1 MKNIYQIKRKTI
13 LGKEVLVNLSSYK
26 DVIEYLSVLMG
37 TTEMLEEL
45 YLSIKDIGEVKV
57 SELLNK
63 NNKFMDYRN
72 DYKVSKSEIIERT
85 RNLAKLCK

>member
-1 MKNIYQIKRKTI
+1 MNKFVKQKRVGSRK
-13 LGKEVLVNLSSYK
+13 
-26 DVIEYLSVLMG
+26 
-37 TTEMLEEL
+37 EMLEEL